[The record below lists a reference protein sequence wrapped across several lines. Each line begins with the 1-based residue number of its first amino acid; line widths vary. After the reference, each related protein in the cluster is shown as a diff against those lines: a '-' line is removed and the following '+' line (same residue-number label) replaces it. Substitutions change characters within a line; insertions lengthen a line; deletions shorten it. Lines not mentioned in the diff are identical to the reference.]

1 MKEAVVDQVEMSEP
15 GAEYSRVDRVTASLF
30 SAIKKGA
37 TLKDLHGIPQATM
50 QGIYAYAYKFYRQ
63 GELDKAESFFRF
75 LCMYDFSCAEYH
87 LGLGAVYQLK
97 GEYGRAIEYY
107 GVARSLASHDY
118 RSVLHSGQC
127 HLCLGNIAAAREC
140 FASVKEK
147 SRVPCLEQAAS
158 ACLGALDDLTG
169 IASRAA

>member
-107 GVARSLASHDY
+107 GVARSLASQDY
-118 RSVLHSGQC
+118 RSVLHPVSVIC
-127 HLCLGNIAAAREC
+127 VWATLLRL
-140 FASVKEK
+140 ASVL
-147 SRVPCLEQAAS
+147 R
-158 ACLGALDDLTG
+158 
-169 IASRAA
+169 ASRKNRACRVWSRLPRRVSVRWMI